1 MIDRSD
7 RAVEA
12 ILQQHLLSPNKNRM
26 RMAALGAVILVAAGA
41 TVTSFALANSGSVS
55 ASIQPAAGAPSGG
68 QVASVDTA
76 IASSI
81 SVTNGDNGS
90 ANLDTGVVL
99 GRISVTP
106 VDAAS
111 IKAEVYWTDPYDAT
125 DELRSP
131 NAQISMGLYY
141 PVHDGSCVTASK
153 GTWINTYVD
162 VTDSG
167 TTYCA
172 VLDKTAVGS
181 GNVADGKILESV
193 HQPGGYLLPD
203 LTDGGSL
210 PSCSSVA
217 STSYSTVEQSP
228 SNWCQPSSVSGS
240 GVIYVAS
247 AILTPGGVPQGQQS
261 QLKSLSFFINVTRS

>member
-7 RAVEA
+7 RNAEA
-12 ILQQHLLSPNKNRM
+12 ILQQHLLSPNKSRK
-26 RMAALGAVILVAAGA
+26 RMAALGAVILIAAGA

-55 ASIQPAAGAPSGG
+55 ASIQPPAGAPSGG
-68 QVASVDTA
+68 QVASVDTS

-81 SVTNGDNGS
+81 SVTKGDNAS

-111 IKAEVYWTDPYDAT
+111 IKADIYWTDPYDAT

-141 PVHDGSCVTASK
+141 PVHAGSCVTASK

-172 VLDKTAVGS
+172 VLDKTAGGS

-193 HQPGGYLLPD
+193 DQPGGYLLPD
-203 LTDGGSL
+203 LTDSGSL
-210 PSCSSVA
+210 PTCSSVA
-217 STSYSTVEQSP
+217 SGSYSTVEQSP
-228 SNWCQPSSVSGS
+228 SNWCQPSSVSGP

-247 AILTPGGVPQGQQS
+247 AILTPGGIPQGQQS
-261 QLKSLSFFINVTRS
+261 QLKSLSFLINVTRS

>member
-1 MIDRSD
+1 
-7 RAVEA
+7 
-12 ILQQHLLSPNKNRM
+12 
-26 RMAALGAVILVAAGA
+26 MAALGAVILIAAGA

-81 SVTNGDNGS
+81 SVTNGDNNS

-172 VLDKTAVGS
+172 VLDKTAG
-181 GNVADGKILESV
+181 
-193 HQPGGYLLPD
+193 
-203 LTDGGSL
+203 
-210 PSCSSVA
+210 
-217 STSYSTVEQSP
+217 
-228 SNWCQPSSVSGS
+228 
-240 GVIYVAS
+240 
-247 AILTPGGVPQGQQS
+247 
-261 QLKSLSFFINVTRS
+261 